1 MKTLAIQSVI
11 KLFFVTIV
19 TGLIS
24 CNSIRLI
31 SEYDEI
37 ADKTVN
43 ELQEKVSRE
52 LIVLQRT
59 AGTPDAAHEK
69 HIPFYDDVYVDLNTL
84 AIRAN
89 AMSKN
94 EIITEMV
101 KQLKTNVNNME
112 AIHKIG
118 FRTPETIEP
127 LKVTFNSDFSNIIQF
142 LSALKRGGKS

>member
-1 MKTLAIQSVI
+1 MKTLAVRSVI
-11 KLFFVTIV
+11 RLLFVTV
-19 TGLIS
+19 VSGLIS

-37 ADKTVN
+37 ADQKAN

-59 AGTPDAAHEK
+59 AGTPEAAYEK
-69 HIPFYDDVYVDLNTL
+69 HISFYDDVYVDLNTL
-84 AIRAN
+84 QIRAQ

-94 EIITEMV
+94 QIITEMI

-118 FRTPETIEP
+118 FRTPETVEP
-127 LKVTFNSDFSNIIQF
+127 LKITFNSDFLNIIQF
-142 LSALKRGGKS
+142 LSALKRGEKS